1 MKSRVSRTAFVLSI
15 VLMLSGAAICEP
27 CDTPREPWMDSLKS
41 SGIKS
46 ADVAVDFDLFPDGH
60 LVLHI
65 KDIQYHNDYVMDGFT
80 KVKMDRQQ
88 LSEAL
93 ENQLR
98 DAATKAMQQPLRNEL
113 TNKNVTQGR
122 GDFWYPLYDEP
133 CHPAT
138 FFEAHVFGPTPLTI
152 RPAGKRLA
160 VISDVAATRT
170 FSGKAQTRVH
180 IRADDGWF
188 YTCGRSGT
196 ATLPF
201 RNGENVAIAES
212 NGYVTIES
220 LEPKAHSIRLKMMQK
235 TSFGYL

>member
-1 MKSRVSRTAFVLSI
+1 
-15 VLMLSGAAICEP
+15 MLSGAAICEP
-27 CDTPREPWMDSLKS
+27 RDTPREPWMDSLKS
-41 SGIKS
+41 GGIKS
-46 ADVAVDFDLFPDGH
+46 VGVAVDFDLFPDGH

-65 KDIQYHNDYVMDGFT
+65 KDIQYHNDYLMTGRSR
-80 KVKMDRQQ
+80 VKRDRRE
-88 LSEAL
+88 LPEAL

-98 DAATKAMQQPLRNEL
+98 DAATKAMQQQLRNEL

-133 CHPAT
+133 CHPAM
-138 FFEAHVFGPTPLTI
+138 FFEPHVFGPSPLTI

-188 YTCGRSGT
+188 YTCGRSGS

-201 RNGENVAIAES
+201 RKGENVGIAES
-212 NGYVTIES
+212 NGYLTIES
-220 LEPKAHSIRLKMMQK
+220 LEPNGHSIRLRMVQK